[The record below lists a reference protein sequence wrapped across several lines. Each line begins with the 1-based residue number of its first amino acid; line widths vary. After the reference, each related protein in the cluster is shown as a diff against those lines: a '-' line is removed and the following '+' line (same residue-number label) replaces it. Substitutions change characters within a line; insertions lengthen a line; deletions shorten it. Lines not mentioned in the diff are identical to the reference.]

1 MRRFDEMVK
10 ISYYKWEI
18 AGSTLRAYGGKVKQY
33 RHNIPV
39 SDFFQIVRKILYV
52 CEKEGMV
59 SKLDILNGMHN
70 AKLSGNR
77 IFNKE
82 THDYKIKIVFD
93 ILTSE
98 GFLRHEGI
106 KKYYYGAKGRNP
118 FGYVLNVTKDEI
130 EDWLSKLK
138 EK

>member
-1 MRRFDEMVK
+1 MVK

-18 AGSTLRAYGGKVKQY
+18 VGNTLRAYGGKVKQY

-39 SDFFQIVRKILYV
+39 SDFFQVVRKILHV
-52 CEKEGMV
+52 CKKDGMV

-82 THDYKIKIVFD
+82 THDYKIKIIFD

-98 GFLRHEGI
+98 NVLRHEGI
-106 KKYYYGAKGRNP
+106 KKYGHNKKGRNP
-118 FGYVLNVTKDEI
+118 YGYILNQSEEEI
-130 EDWLSKLK
+130 EKWLYKLK
-138 EK
+138 KR